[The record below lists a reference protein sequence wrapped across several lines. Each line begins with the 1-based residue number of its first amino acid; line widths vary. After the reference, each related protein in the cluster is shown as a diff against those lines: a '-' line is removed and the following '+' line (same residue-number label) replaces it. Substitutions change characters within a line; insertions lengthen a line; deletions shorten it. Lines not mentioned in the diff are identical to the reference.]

1 MYAEQDKKRK
11 EDIDV
16 RNQAESMVYET
27 EKTLDEVKDKVDAN
41 TLAGVN
47 AAKDALNQAL
57 QGTDTADIKAKTENL
72 TNEFQKVSQILYQ
85 NAQAAGAQGAA
96 GAGAG
101 GFDPTGGAANSS
113 AGASA
118 GTGSSSNND
127 DVVDADFEV
136 VDDDK

>member
-1 MYAEQDKKRK
+1 MNNASE
-11 EDIDV
+11 
-16 RNQAESMVYET
+16 AMVYET
-27 EKTLDEVKDKVDAN
+27 EKTLEEVKDKVDAN

-85 NAQAAGAQGAA
+85 NAQGAAAG
-96 GAGAG
+96 GAG
-101 GFDPTGGAANSS
+101 GFDPTGGAASSS
-113 AGASA
+113 AGTSA
-118 GTGSSSNND
+118 GSTSSSTSNSND
-127 DVVDADFEV
+127 NVVDADFEV